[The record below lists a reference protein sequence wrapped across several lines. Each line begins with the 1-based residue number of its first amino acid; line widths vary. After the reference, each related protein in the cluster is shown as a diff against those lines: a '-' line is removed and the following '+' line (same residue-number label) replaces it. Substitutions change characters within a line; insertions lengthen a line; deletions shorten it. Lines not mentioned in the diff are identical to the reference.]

1 MKKNLLVAQSGG
13 PSSAINA
20 TLSGI
25 LMEAIRSPEIDKVYG
40 GANGIY
46 GIISQQIADLSGQV
60 RTTEDFKLL
69 ETTPGMAL
77 GSCRFKLPPAENDT
91 KVYEKL
97 VKIFHSYNIGY
108 FLYIGG
114 SNSMDTVWKL
124 SRYLKDKGE
133 DIKVLG
139 VPKSVDNDL
148 SGTDHT
154 PGFGSAAKFIA
165 TSTEEIIRDSEA
177 YPISSVTIIEVMGKE
192 SGWLTAASILPR
204 HFGENAPHLVYLP
217 EVPFSMGQFINDV
230 QETMKKERAVV
241 VVVSEG
247 LKFSDGS
254 YVAQPSDGA
263 GGYSSVGQVLERALV
278 STIGGKVR
286 SVVLNVL
293 QRCSGH
299 LLSAADITEARRLGT
314 YAVRDALAGE
324 TGKVLVFSRV
334 SDSPYLINIE
344 TVPVEQVLSAGIKG
358 FPLEWISPENNDL
371 TQKAL
376 DYLLPLI
383 DGEVEYSC
391 KAGMPVHFRF
401 DLTPCPPP
409 EKAGLEG

>member
-254 YVAQPSDGA
+254 YVAQPSDTPA
-263 GGYSSVGQVLERALV
+263 SDRFW
-278 STIGGKVR
+278 
-286 SVVLNVL
+286 
-293 QRCSGH
+293 SGRWSAP
-299 LLSAADITEARRLGT
+299 SAARSARW
-314 YAVRDALAGE
+314 
-324 TGKVLVFSRV
+324 FST
-334 SDSPYLINIE
+334 SS
-344 TVPVEQVLSAGIKG
+344 SGAAGIC
-358 FPLEWISPENNDL
+358 S
-371 TQKAL
+371 
-376 DYLLPLI
+376 
-383 DGEVEYSC
+383 
-391 KAGMPVHFRF
+391 
-401 DLTPCPPP
+401 PPP
-409 EKAGLEG
+409 TSPRPGGWGPTRYGTLWPEKPVRCWSSPACPIPPI